1 MAAKRL
7 IWVDIGMAIAAGI
20 FIALV
25 LFGRNSDAFVLMM
38 TGFMVAMVVWA
49 FVAELAAISAERA
62 DQETS
67 WERVTRNH
75 TEPITH

>member
-38 TGFMVAMVVWA
+38 AGFMVAMVVWA
-49 FVAELAAISAERA
+49 FVAELAAINAERA
-62 DQETS
+62 DLETG
-67 WERVTRNH
+67 WERVTRSH